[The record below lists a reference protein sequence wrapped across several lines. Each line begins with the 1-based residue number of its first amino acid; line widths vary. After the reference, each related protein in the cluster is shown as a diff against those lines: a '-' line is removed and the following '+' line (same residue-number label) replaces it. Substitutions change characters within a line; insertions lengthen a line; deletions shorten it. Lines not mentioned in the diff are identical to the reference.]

1 MLSITI
7 LLFLHLF
14 FFDFFKIS
22 AVLPVIFQRLISP
35 QRLFS
40 RSLLIW
46 ALPILIDA
54 HASLYLVPDPLY
66 CWSSCFFSIA
76 VLSFLPVVI
85 SFTLS
90 LFFFP
95 LFPLLSSSS
104 LFPSSFSA
112 HQTSPPFFLDI
123 WLHFQ
128 AATRPATRGEAGM
141 KTGRRARLRFHRP
154 ERE

>member
-1 MLSITI
+1 MPMPHS
-7 LLFLHLF
+7 
-14 FFDFFKIS
+14 
-22 AVLPVIFQRLISP
+22 V
-35 QRLFS
+35 
-40 RSLLIW
+40 
-46 ALPILIDA
+46 
-54 HASLYLVPDPLY
+54 YLVPDPLY
-66 CWSSCFFSIA
+66 CWSSWFFSIA
-76 VLSFLPVVI
+76 VLSFLSIVI

-90 LFFFP
+90 LSLPPP

-154 ERE
+154 ERESERREGEREKEKERDCLGNSMTWYPSVCILAGA